1 MVLRRIGVWSA
12 ARLYGG
18 LCAVLGLLFG
28 VIFALVA
35 LAGGMAGMASDG
47 GAGGAGLVSG
57 PFGAIFGVGAIIAL
71 PLFYGVLGVIMGAL
85 TAVLYNLFA
94 GLFGGIELE
103 TQ

>member
-18 LCAVLGLLFG
+18 VCAALGLVFG
-28 VIFALVA
+28 AIFALV
-35 LAGGMAGMASDG
+35 AGGMAGMASDG

-71 PLFYGVLGVIMGAL
+71 PLFYGVMGVIIGAL
-85 TAVLYNLFA
+85 TAALYNLFA
-94 GLFGGIELE
+94 GWFGGIELDI
-103 TQ
+103 Q